1 MKTCKFKVL
10 NFIVNFKRGVD
21 MNNQDIRNYAFSKG
35 VRLWEISE
43 KLGYSHEANFS
54 RVMRHELSDEQKQK
68 IKRVID
74 DISNAR
80 VV

>member
-1 MKTCKFKVL
+1 MS
-10 NFIVNFKRGVD
+10 
-21 MNNQDIRNYAFSKG
+21 NQDIRNYAFSKG

-54 RVMRHELSDEQKQK
+54 RVMRHELPEERKSEIKK
-68 IKRVID
+68 IID
-74 DISNAR
+74 DIVSSR